1 MKRTLILV
9 PASIVVVA
17 GVVAAL
23 WALGSA
29 SGERAKFSSLE
40 VAPAQADVFF
50 AVNTDPT
57 SPQWLAVNDS
67 LDSLNA
73 KDPIREAIDEA
84 LADVNLEWDRDIAPV
99 AGDEAF
105 FSVPDITAI
114 ENDGGWTAGVLL
126 SDPEHAQEVFQQL
139 RERNDSP
146 PMTQEDY
153 NGVAIWTTDIEGE
166 SSALGGPAPAFMQVT
181 PTPTPDDSTETP
193 RPSETP
199 RPDCIQISVDEFGQ
213 ETEEPCDEPIDGFF
227 TPVFDCGGFGYNP
240 DGTPNEEAFG
250 GEPCESDA
258 QYCLWWGFVPTG
270 DDAEPYTTEPCAGTS
285 SFCGNYGLLPTE
297 TPSANGLPC
306 GDNFD
311 FWFQE
316 PVFEDDPI
324 FDDGEYDIFE
334 DDGDILAD
342 STPSTTAIAFVDN
355 VMALGG
361 SADDVKSV
369 IDVVQGRADSAV
381 TNERLQEFRAEQKE
395 DFLVWGYVDLADV
408 WAAAEDSLSSP
419 TYGEVDTK
427 ELFDQMR
434 STYDRVGFS
443 VSSFSDGFGFDLTV
457 VHSDDFDQDNAFEP
471 GTPYDPAIAE
481 VLPDDTLFYL
491 SMFDLYNQSWLPA
504 KEQWEDLDLGEDG
517 SIQDIL
523 DDVEDETGIDLES
536 DVFALLTGE
545 IAIAGNVKDGETS
558 LFGIADVADTA
569 KARETIEELEAY
581 LEGEDILEVDVD
593 GDIHVWQGDEPED
606 EAAWYIDNGRVV
618 AGFPAE
624 SVQDLADSEGGRLAD
639 NPDWQRTLDLLPD
652 DKTFVGFLS
661 IARILE
667 EYGQSETGDQFEDA
681 TDGKV
686 TLDDLTVIRSLG
698 MSGTSSE
705 NGFGVH
711 FVLFMKDE

>member
-1 MKRTLILV
+1 MKRTLLLV
-9 PASIVVVA
+9 PASIVIVA

-23 WALGSA
+23 WAFGSA

-40 VAPAQADVFF
+40 VATAQADVFF

-105 FSVPDITAI
+105 FSIQDITEI

-126 SDPEHAQEVFQQL
+126 SDPEHAQEVFTQL

-153 NGVAIWTTDIEGE
+153 NGVAIWTTDVDGE
-166 SSALGGPAPAFMQVT
+166 SSSLDGPAPAFMQMT
-181 PTPTPDDSTETP
+181 PTPTPDESTETP
-193 RPSETP
+193 RATETP
-199 RPDCIQISVDEFGQ
+199 RPDCVQISVDEFGQ

-227 TPVFDCGGFGYNP
+227 APIFDCGGFGYNA

-258 QYCLWWGFVPTG
+258 QYCLWWGFVPT
-270 DDAEPYTTEPCAGTS
+270 DDDTAPYTTEPCAGLS
-285 SFCGNYGLLPTE
+285 SFCGNYGLLPTA
-297 TPSANGLPC
+297 TPAADGLPC
-306 GDNFD
+306 GSDFD
-311 FWFQE
+311 FWFEE
-316 PVFEDDPI
+316 PAFDDDFFEDD
-324 FDDGEYDIFE
+324 YDIFE
-334 DDGDILAD
+334 DDGDILTD

-361 SADDVKSV
+361 SADDVKAV

-381 TNERLQEFRAEQKE
+381 SNERLQEFRAEQKE
-395 DFLVWGYVDLADV
+395 DFLVWGYVDLQDV
-408 WAAAEDSLSSP
+408 WAEAEDSFSSP
-419 TYGEVDTK
+419 TYGEVDTQ

-443 VSSFSDGFGFDLTV
+443 ISSFSDGFAFDLTV
-457 VHSDDFDQDNAFEP
+457 VHAADFDPAKAFEP
-471 GTPYDPAIAE
+471 ATAYDPAIAE
-481 VLPDDTLFYL
+481 VLPEDTLFYF
-491 SMFDLYNQSWLPA
+491 SMFDVYGQSWLPA

-517 SIQDIL
+517 SIQDVL
-523 DDVEDETGIDLES
+523 DQIEDDTGINLES

-545 IAIAGNVKDGETS
+545 IAIAGNVKDDEFSG
-558 LFGIADVADTA
+558 FGIADVADTA
-569 KARETIEELEAY
+569 KARETIETLEEY
-581 LEGEDILEVDVD
+581 LTGEDILEVDED
-593 GDIHVWQGDEPED
+593 GNIRVWRGDSAED
-606 EAAWYIDNGRVV
+606 EAAWYMDNGRVI
-618 AGFPAE
+618 AGFPADAVEELE
-624 SVQDLADSEGGRLAD
+624 SGDGPSLAD
-639 NPDWQRTLDLLPD
+639 NPDWQRTLELLPD
-652 DKTFVGFLS
+652 DKTTVGFLS

-667 EYGQSETGDQFEDA
+667 EYGNDEAADEFEDA
-681 TDGKV
+681 TNGEV
-686 TLDDLTVIRSLG
+686 TLDDLKVIRSLG

-705 NGFGVH
+705 NGFGLH